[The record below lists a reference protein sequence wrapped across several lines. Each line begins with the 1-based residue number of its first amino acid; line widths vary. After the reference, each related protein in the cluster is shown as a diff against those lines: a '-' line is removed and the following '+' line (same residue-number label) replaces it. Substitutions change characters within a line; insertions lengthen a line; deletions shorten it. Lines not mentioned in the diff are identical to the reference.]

1 MKFHVCNSR
10 ESYEQTV
17 ESGKVMPGDRILITV
32 PGRGIYTE
40 VGRIPNDGSTRQ
52 QRRAL
57 KRENVEL
64 GCAVQGVNRKK
75 RRALGRKAAQQLGMG
90 PMPGPNEVGFA

>member
-1 MKFHVCNSR
+1 MKMHVVNSK
-10 ESYEQTV
+10 EAYEKV
-17 ESGKVMPGDRILITV
+17 AESGNVMPGDRILITV

-52 QRRAL
+52 QRRAM

-64 GCAVQGVNRKK
+64 ACAVEGVPRSK
-75 RRALGRKAAQQLGMG
+75 RRELGRNAAHKIS
-90 PMPGPNEVGFA
+90 